1 MLSNSFVDE
10 SVRGSKYF
18 LAAVIVE
25 HARHQDLRR
34 ELKGLRQFGRSSL
47 HMHKEVF
54 GRKRLI
60 ASSVAQ
66 MEISCVLAVQELS
79 RQSLISARIKC
90 LHEISGHALV
100 RASSQLTLESSN
112 SIELDKRTLS
122 NIAYEHS
129 GIFPHYRHLPST
141 QEPLL
146 WLPDIIA
153 WCVGKGGEFE
163 NLVRPLFVSS
173 TD

>member
-1 MLSNSFVDE
+1 MPSNSFVDE
-10 SVRGSKYF
+10 SIRGSKYL

-34 ELKGLRQFGRSSL
+34 ELKSLRQFGRSSL
-47 HMHKEVF
+47 HMHKEVV

-60 ASSVAQ
+60 AISVAQ

-79 RQSLISARIKC
+79 GQSLISARIKC
-90 LHEISGHALV
+90 LNELSGHELV
-100 RASSQLTLESSN
+100 RATNQLTLESSN
-112 SIELDKRTLS
+112 SIELDKRILS
-122 NIAYEHS
+122 NIAYEYS
-129 GIFPHYRHLPST
+129 GKFPQYRHLPSA

-163 NLVRPLFVSS
+163 IQVKPLLVSS